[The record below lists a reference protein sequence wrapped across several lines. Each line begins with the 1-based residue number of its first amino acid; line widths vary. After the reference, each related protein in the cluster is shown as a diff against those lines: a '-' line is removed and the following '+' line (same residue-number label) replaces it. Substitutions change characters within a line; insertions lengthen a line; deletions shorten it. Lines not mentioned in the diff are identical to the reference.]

1 MFTHHLWEGELT
13 PALFSELNQAGGR
26 VWLLTC
32 WWPTACCVV
41 RKVNC
46 LMFLLL
52 SRNLTNE
59 WSEFIIEKLGFW
71 KAPLACELMKLGLSP
86 FRGWG
91 VTSQWKDKILMTG
104 AQLCIRLWWLWK
116 GKVEPWAQLKHRS
129 SEEKPR
135 FQALWITGRSRLP
148 THSNKSVGSINE
160 KFPSKLWASFQQPF
174 LGSSFLKMSKL
185 HQVILASPWI
195 HQKKVL
201 GKGQSDECLLGA
213 KHRVMEKRS
222 DPTWHASYYRGDIC
236 AGHQGMNGSWPD
248 NDPKSLWTKACLFK
262 Q

>member
-195 HQKKVL
+195 HQKKSVRKGPVRWVPPGCQAPRD
-201 GKGQSDECLLGA
+201 GKAVRSHLARILLQGWHLCWASRDEWELARQRPKELVDKGLL
-213 KHRVMEKRS
+213 
-222 DPTWHASYYRGDIC
+222 I
-236 AGHQGMNGSWPD
+236 
-248 NDPKSLWTKACLFK
+248 
-262 Q
+262 